1 MTPGSSAPPQRGPLE
16 HAPARQ
22 GATPWAFDTGGP
34 TRTRRTIAIVAGG
47 TVVLAAV
54 AMALSLRA
62 AHRVNRVALAAAPTP
77 VTVAPARGS
86 TYRESRSY
94 VGAVE
99 PWIQADVGPQFIS
112 AYILTVLVRPGA
124 SVTRGQVLATLDCTH
139 SSAATQAVEMQA
151 RAVDARLRA
160 TADEAARVTSLLDGG
175 FVAPNEAEQK
185 NAASASEQAQLLETK
200 ANLVTASLDV
210 KDCVLRAPFDG
221 EVATRS
227 FDPGA
232 FVRPGASIVSV
243 VDRMTVRVTVD
254 ASEKD
259 FAALSPGTVVQIE
272 LLATGAR
279 LAAPIAR
286 TAPRADPATRTIH
299 FEVDVPDAERRFPVG
314 TTAIVH
320 VDVGAPVAAV
330 EVPLYAATVDS
341 TKARLFVVDS
351 EVAHARTLPV
361 LGEIGGTLYF
371 APQTLPPGADVVIE
385 GRELLSD
392 GDRVKAQV
400 AQPPPGGLPG
410 HADTRGGGYG
420 RPL

>member
-1 MTPGSSAPPQRGPLE
+1 MTGGTGAPPHGGPLE
-16 HAPARQ
+16 HARARQ
-22 GATPWAFDTGGP
+22 GATPWTFDTGGP
-34 TRTRRTIAIVAGG
+34 TRSRRTIAIISGA
-47 TVVLAAV
+47 TVVLAVV
-54 AMALSLRA
+54 AIALSVRA
-62 AHRVNRVALAAAPTP
+62 DHRVNRVALTAAPMP
-77 VTVAPARGS
+77 VTVVPARGS
-86 TYRESRSY
+86 MYRESRTY

-124 SVTRGQVLATLDCTH
+124 SVKGGQVLATLDCTH

-232 FVRPGASIVSV
+232 FVRPGASIVSI
-243 VDRMTVRVTVD
+243 VDRMTVRVVVD

-259 FAALSPGTVVQIE
+259 FAAVSPGAVVQIE

-286 TAPRADPATRTIH
+286 TAPRADPTTRTIH
-299 FEVDVPDAERRFPVG
+299 FEVDVPDPERRFPVG

-320 VDVGAPVAAV
+320 VDVGGPVPAV

-341 TKARLFVVDS
+341 TNAKLFVVESD
-351 EVAHARTLPV
+351 VAHAKTLSV

-371 APQTLPPGADVVIE
+371 APQSLAVGADVVIE

-392 GDRVKAQV
+392 GDKVTAQV
-400 AQPPPGGLPG
+400 AQAPGDLPD
-410 HADTRGGGYG
+410 AASTRGGGYG